1 MRSRTWAWVLRRSK
15 PAGFI
20 AQGVMSPD
28 FTPHLYNAEMFPSR
42 RSAEMF
48 KRNYLLCADFE
59 PVSVRLA

>member
-1 MRSRTWAWVLRRSK
+1 MRSRTWAWVLRRRK

-48 KRNYLLCADFE
+48 KRNYSCADFE
-59 PVSVRLA
+59 AVAVRLA